1 MKNICNII
9 QGFCSSRVSERIS
22 RFYEILEKRNLIP
35 PNTYIE
41 KDNLDINNNN
51 LLFVSYNENTKRNLQ
66 SLMEKINLKRS
77 NIIIISNNDE
87 NYFDFAIEHNICNI
101 IHIERLNERLL
112 LGILKRFFGKK
123 LGLKAFFEKKT
134 NIFSKQYSLSGSV
147 SMYSLVE
154 NEFTD
159 FIDAI
164 PSIAKNTFKIN
175 CHELVTNALA
185 YGVLGITPLT
195 RDKKIYDLGNKV
207 TIPQGKEVLVRL
219 AMNSEIYGISVK
231 DFGGSLTINRVLER
245 IRRQSVVAGE
255 TIPQGIE
262 DYTGRGLAILSHHG
276 LLTFSI
282 KPKEFTEV
290 SFMSRLETIFEKR
303 PIAILATKH

>member
-1 MKNICNII
+1 LY
-9 QGFCSSRVSERIS
+9 
-22 RFYEILEKRNLIP
+22 FYKILEKNGSIP
-35 PNTYIE
+35 PNIHLE
-41 KDNLDINNNN
+41 KNNLNTDNNN
-51 LLFVSYNENTKRNLQ
+51 LLFVSFRENTKRNLQ
-66 SLMEKINLKRS
+66 NLMSKINLKKCH
-77 NIIIISNNDE
+77 IIIISNNDE

-101 IHIERLNERLL
+101 VHTERLNERLL
-112 LGILKRFFGKK
+112 LGILKRIFEKK
-123 LGLKAFFEKKT
+123 MGLRAFFEKNT
-134 NIFSKQYSLSGSV
+134 NIFEKQYSLSGCI
-147 SMYSLVE
+147 SMHSLVE
-154 NEFTD
+154 NEFAD
-159 FIDAI
+159 FISTI

-195 RDKKIYDLGNKV
+195 RDRKIYDLGNKV
-207 TIPQGKEVLVRL
+207 NIPQGKEVLIRL
-219 AMNSEIYGISVK
+219 AMNKEIYGISVR

-245 IRRQSVVAGE
+245 IRRQSVMAGE

-276 LLTFSI
+276 LLVFSI